1 MKKSNIARF
10 LAQPR
15 HVFLADSLG
24 AMLSAALLLV
34 LAQWPSV
41 VGMPHPVL
49 YVLAGLA
56 GVFAVYSMGCYFF
69 AGRHW
74 RPWLSAIAIANL
86 VYACLTTGL
95 CLYYFQRLPLLG
107 LLYFSAEVL
116 VLGVVV
122 YVERQCLL
130 NPTLDND

>member
-1 MKKSNIARF
+1 MKKSKIARF
-10 LAQPR
+10 LAAPR
-15 HVFLADSLG
+15 YVFLTDSLG

-34 LAQWPSV
+34 LAQWPAF
-41 VGMPHPVL
+41 VGMPRPVL
-49 YVLAGLA
+49 YGLAGLA
-56 GVFAVYSMGCYFF
+56 CVFALYSMCGYFF

-74 RPWLSAIAIANL
+74 RPWLLGIAIANL
-86 VYACLTTGL
+86 AYACLTTGL
-95 CLYYFQRLPLLG
+95 CLFYFQRLSLPG
-107 LLYFSAEVL
+107 LLYFSAEIL